1 MAACPDYDEL
11 LTLHAA
17 GALETDDAARVRAH
31 LEACAGCRAEA
42 ASTAAVLGGLA
53 LPAPTAREEA
63 VVEALP
69 RRTLSAWRREQVRKA
84 ARMQW
89 VGALLAAAAVVMLVL
104 VPSVR
109 SRGPVRAV
117 APTPASAPATTET
130 PDETLEAFDAWAL
143 GDPLGEVLGGDDEAD
158 ASAEAFESEEGLS
171 DEETWDSYLGET
183 L

>member
-1 MAACPDYDEL
+1 MAACPDYDER

-17 GALETDDAARVRAH
+17 GALETDEEARVRAH

-42 ASTAAVLGGLA
+42 ASSAALLGQLT
-53 LPAPTAREEA
+53 PPVPSAREEA
-63 VVEALP
+63 LVEALP
-69 RRTLSAWRREQVRKA
+69 RRTLAMWRREQVRKA

-109 SRGPVRAV
+109 GRGQGPARAV
-117 APTPASAPATTET
+117 PASTSTPATTEL
-130 PDETLEAFDAWAL
+130 PSETLRAFDAWAR
-143 GDPLGEVLGGDDEAD
+143 GDPLSDVLGAEDDTD
-158 ASAEAFESEEGLS
+158 AFESEDLYS

>member
-1 MAACPDYDEL
+1 MAACPDYDEM

-17 GALETDDAARVRAH
+17 GALEADEEARVLAH
-31 LEACAGCRAEA
+31 LEVCAGCRAEA
-42 ASTAAVLGGLA
+42 ASNLELLGRLA
-53 LPAPTAREEA
+53 PPVPSVREEA
-63 VVEALP
+63 LVEALP

-109 SRGPVRAV
+109 GAGPVRAGV
-117 APTPASAPATTET
+117 PAPMATPATTEL
-130 PDETLEAFDAWAL
+130 PDETLRAFDAWAM
-143 GDPLGEVLGGDDEAD
+143 GDPLSDVLGADDEAE
-158 ASAEAFESEEGLS
+158 SADAFESEELLS
-171 DEETWDSYLGET
+171 DEETWDSYLGES